1 MLENIKDK
9 IDNTIEC
16 YEHSITEENERFVR
30 GVIYGLI
37 IAKASIE
44 GVAKHE
50 DSYSCL

>member
-16 YEHSITEENERFVR
+16 YEASITEENKRFVE

-44 GVAKHE
+44 GEMKYNSSA
-50 DSYSCL
+50 S